1 MTVYTT
7 DRSVEAIA
15 ETFRQAVHFQKAPTG
30 FRFAPA
36 LKQELCGSVEDGS
49 FWVVKNTP
57 HFSRLPQRVFKGSIV
72 SDGRATTIRG
82 KFVFPKDYLIVTLS
96 LIAAILLIIA
106 VLLISNRLSFWL
118 GAFLLLCVCF
128 YLCSFPLGVL
138 RFRKQERDVLDF
150 LAGLAAADRGN

>member
-1 MTVYTT
+1 MAVYTT

-15 ETFRQAVHFQKAPTG
+15 ETFRQAVHFQKTPTG

-96 LIAAILLIIA
+96 LIAAIMLIIA